1 MSIHGII
8 SSYFGDNELD
18 VGKSVT
24 WTQLFCDTEFIL
36 DAQVGATIRRFV
48 IDWAKTFPDAEY
60 SYNAGTSFLSSP
72 LEAAEWRKVSFE
84 RADAEFGYSED
95 DWVLFVDATEGLS
108 VDDETPPESFLET
121 YYGDPFKAY
130 ILEEIS
136 NSGPDVDM
144 LYMPVWAFTRDS
156 APFKVFNIIDPALE
170 DYLDEL
176 ALSPG
181 SVPSGVYGGVS
192 AAVLRAANTTE
203 TVSAHSYYTYAGL
216 LPRLIKVSALR
227 SPGFDWS
234 LLDTFVE
241 DVPVGE
247 PNSAACQDYLALISY
262 AYARWAAP
270 EDIDQETGL
279 AVSESAD
286 IGYQM
291 RQAISEIR
299 PILGLGTASW
309 AAADSVVESAPHQL
323 LADYDDP
330 RTNFGT
336 DATPGPQFSRD
347 FNSSTLNFNRRQVP
361 PDPIEPWLVPI
372 ELRTPLYDLMFRSNL
387 REGIFY
393 LDNTVGPVPWDAVTG
408 QPSLDPVI
416 WNSQPTV
423 NDSSKVGY

>member
-24 WTQLFCDTEFIL
+24 WTQFFCDTEFIL
-36 DAQVGATIRRFV
+36 DAQVGTTIRRFV

-72 LEAAEWRKVSFE
+72 LEAAEWRKVSFD
-84 RADAEFGYSED
+84 RADAEFGYSGD

-108 VDDETPPESFLET
+108 VDDETPPESFIET

-130 ILEEIS
+130 VLEEIN
-136 NSGPDVDM
+136 NSGPAVDM

-156 APFKVFNIIDPALE
+156 APFKVFGIIDPALE

-176 ALSPG
+176 ELSPG
-181 SVPSGVYGGVS
+181 SIPSGVYAGVS

-203 TVSAHSYYTYAGL
+203 TVSAHSYYTYAGF

-241 DVPVGE
+241 VVPDE
-247 PNSAACQDYLALISY
+247 PSSAACQEYLALITY

-279 AVSESAD
+279 AVNESAD

-299 PILGLGTASW
+299 PIDGLGTASW
-309 AAADSVVESAPHQL
+309 DIADSVVESAPHQL

-330 RTNFGT
+330 RTNFGVGVT
-336 DATPGPQFSRD
+336 LGPQFSSA
-347 FNSSTLNFNRRQVP
+347 FNSSTLNFNRRPVP
-361 PDPIEPWLVPI
+361 PDPDAWTADI
-372 ELRTPLYDLMFRSNL
+372 ELLTPLYDTTFRSNP

-393 LDNTVGPVPWDAVTG
+393 LNKTIGPIPWDEVTG
-408 QPSLDPVI
+408 QPALDPAI
-416 WNSQPTV
+416 WASQPTV
-423 NDSSKVGY
+423 DDSSKVGY

>member
-1 MSIHGII
+1 MNIHGII

-36 DAQVGATIRRFV
+36 DAQVGRTIRRFV
-48 IDWAKTFPDAEY
+48 IDWAKTFPSAEY
-60 SYNAGTSFLSSP
+60 SYNAGTSFLLGP
-72 LEAAEWRKVSFE
+72 LEAEEWRKASFD

-108 VDDETPPESFLET
+108 VDDRTPPESFVET

-130 ILEEIS
+130 VLEEIN
-136 NSGPDVDM
+136 NSGPAVDM

-156 APFKVFNIIDPALE
+156 APFKVFGIIDPALE
-170 DYLDEL
+170 DYLDDL

-181 SVPSGVYGGVS
+181 SVPSGVYAGVP
-192 AAVLRAANTTE
+192 AAVLRAANSTE
-203 TVSAHSYYTYAGL
+203 TVSAYSYYTYAGF

-227 SPGFDWS
+227 SPGFDWG
-234 LLDTFVE
+234 LLDTFASE
-241 DVPVGE
+241 VPDE
-247 PNSAACQDYLALISY
+247 PNSEACQDYLALISY

-270 EDIDQETGL
+270 EDIDQATGL
-279 AVSESAD
+279 AISESAD

-299 PILGLGTASW
+299 PIDGLGTESW
-309 AAADSVVESAPHQL
+309 ATADVVVEAAPYQL
-323 LADYDDP
+323 LADYTDP
-330 RTNFGT
+330 RTKFES
-336 DATPGPQFSRD
+336 DQQGPQFSTA
-347 FNSSTLNFNRRQVP
+347 FNSSTLNFNRRPVP
-361 PDPIEPWLVPI
+361 PDPDGWTAEI
-372 ELRTPLYDLMFRSNL
+372 ELRTPLYDLLFRNNL

-408 QPSLDPVI
+408 QPAIDPVT